1 MSKTKKISLYF
12 VAGILSALPATSL
25 AIVYG
30 GFDGGGAGSS
40 ISSIGLGIANAAWIV
55 FTIIAVVAF
64 VIAGI
69 IFLTAF
75 GETDKISKAKSAFI
89 WGVVGVIVAI
99 LAFGIT
105 NLIKTAIGA

>member
-1 MSKTKKISLYF
+1 MDTLKKNL
-12 VAGILSALPATSL
+12 L
-25 AIVYG
+25 ARLG
-30 GFDGGGAGSS
+30 GFDGSGSTLS

-69 IFLTAF
+69 LFLTAF

-89 WGVVGVIVAI
+89 WGVVGIIVAL

-105 NLIKTAIGA
+105 SLIRSAIGA